1 MSIQELGALGEFI
14 GSIAV
19 LVTLVYLAIQI
30 RQNTR
35 TIEESQRMSRVE
47 AMVTRN
53 TNMENALIASALSE
67 DISDIE
73 MRARTGSF
81 DSLSDL
87 EKYRLWRLEHARI
100 VRVEAQHFQW
110 ENGYLDDDYYET
122 QFREVIRRNV
132 DLWTKLGI
140 DYGRP
145 SFREAIA
152 KVLRDDA

>member
-35 TIEESQRMSRVE
+35 SIEESQRMARVE

-67 DISDIE
+67 DMSDIE
-73 MRARTGSF
+73 MRARTGGFRFTVRPRKIPPVAPRACTHCSGRGTV
-81 DSLSDL
+81 LSMG
-87 EKYRLWRLEHARI
+87 ERLSR
-100 VRVEAQHFQW
+100 
-110 ENGYLDDDYYET
+110 
-122 QFREVIRRNV
+122 
-132 DLWTKLGI
+132 
-140 DYGRP
+140 
-145 SFREAIA
+145 
-152 KVLRDDA
+152 